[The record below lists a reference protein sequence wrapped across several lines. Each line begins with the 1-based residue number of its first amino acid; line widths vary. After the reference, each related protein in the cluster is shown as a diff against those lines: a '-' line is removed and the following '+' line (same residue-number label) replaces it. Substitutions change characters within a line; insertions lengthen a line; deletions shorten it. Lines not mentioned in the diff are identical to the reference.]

1 MSRQKSLTLVT
12 GVLAILLL
20 LVGCSAPGAS
30 PGSVVILVSKE
41 QMAVI
46 ESLPAD
52 VVCITSASNPLES
65 LEGLQDDEFASWVTS
80 PTIPQKL
87 MAAFGRQDTPLGLRL
102 MGTLHEQADFVK
114 NPQLRLFITHEPYA
128 QDLIS
133 HGGVRIEF
141 KTK

>member
-1 MSRQKSLTLVT
+1 MSYQKLLKQVA
-12 GVLAILLL
+12 GILAILLL
-20 LVGCSAPGAS
+20 SVGCGTPNKSGI
-30 PGSVVILVSKE
+30 VVILVSKE

-46 ESLPAD
+46 ESLPKD
-52 VVCITSASNPLES
+52 FVCITSANNPIKS
-65 LEGLQDDEFASWVTS
+65 LDGLKDDEFASWVTS
-80 PTIPQKL
+80 PTVPQKF
-87 MAAFGRQDTPLGLRL
+87 MAAFGREDTPIGLRM